1 MYLGILIG
9 NCKCILVQSWQ
20 SAITKKEE
28 MLFGRVDIL
37 VKEYYKD
44 QQSNRRLA
52 YANSKYAMKI
62 SGLFLLQCGDLPSP
76 LLSLN
81 SSSVQTV
88 TIQHALL
95 ISRQIVQNLRDVWF
109 HQWDKNLGSEL
120 RAATQLCGNI
130 SWFPSLIKNITI
142 QTTTANTNTSPSYH
156 ALHET
161 FLLQSTWSRS

>member
-1 MYLGILIG
+1 
-9 NCKCILVQSWQ
+9 
-20 SAITKKEE
+20 

-95 ISRQIVQNLRDVWF
+95 ISRQIVQNLRDV
-109 HQWDKNLGSEL
+109 
-120 RAATQLCGNI
+120 
-130 SWFPSLIKNITI
+130 
-142 QTTTANTNTSPSYH
+142 
-156 ALHET
+156 
-161 FLLQSTWSRS
+161 